1 MIEVMQL
8 TSAWDALTSRICD
21 AVLNTW
27 LDGSILRSKRPP
39 VAGSLEIGQKIRMLL
54 NPFKSNPQKKNS
66 DYVADVE
73 KGMKIDWLGISN
85 TPALVDGTTLAL
97 KKAEEQV
104 EKWVTRDVLRWLVD
118 IDEKSFLGLFAD
130 KRVTGGTLLEFS
142 KCDGE
147 YKKLQKF
154 IEDNNSAPLRLF
166 RLARPHGLHIARG
179 LFASMWGR
187 GGGVRRARLTLA
199 RPRQSGPGTR
209 CDATSCACTASQ
221 STSWPCIQR
230 TD

>member
-1 MIEVMQL
+1 MWQAMIEVMQL

-39 VAGSLEIGQKIRMLL
+39 LAGSLEIGQKIRISL
-54 NPFKSNPQKKNS
+54 NPFKSNPQKDEKKKNS

-97 KKAEEQV
+97 KKAGERV
-104 EKWVTRDVLRWLVD
+104 EKWVTSDVLRWLVD
-118 IDEKSFLGLFAD
+118 IDEKSFLGLFAE

-147 YKKLQKF
+147 YQKLQKF
-154 IEDNNSAPLRLF
+154 IEDNKSAPLRLF
-166 RLARPHGLHIARG
+166 RLARPCALH
-179 LFASMWGR
+179 
-187 GGGVRRARLTLA
+187 T
-199 RPRQSGPGTR
+199 
-209 CDATSCACTASQ
+209 
-221 STSWPCIQR
+221 
-230 TD
+230 